1 MFRLQWRDSV
11 TRELLQAAAN
21 ADSDLHDRIIA
32 AMSEAEAILE
42 TKADTAGESRE
53 PGTRLLIAPPLS
65 ITYRVNVR
73 FQEVL
78 IIRATVHDT
87 KK

>member
-1 MFRLQWRDSV
+1 MYRLNWRDSV
-11 TRELLQAAAN
+11 TRELLQAAAS
-21 ADSDLHDRIIA
+21 ADPDLHDRIIT

-42 TKADTAGESRE
+42 SKADTAGESRE

-65 ITYRVNVR
+65 ITYQVNVR
-73 FQEVL
+73 YQEVL
-78 IIRATVHDT
+78 IIRATVHGT